1 MMLAF
6 VDPHMYFKQGPKTV
20 SSQDVHPAASIASCN
35 GTEVFTS
42 AGRGIS
48 QSQRELVV
56 EIPNPKIDR
65 VWLEFHQGIN

>member
-1 MMLAF
+1 
-6 VDPHMYFKQGPKTV
+6 
-20 SSQDVHPAASIASCN
+20 
-35 GTEVFTS
+35 VFTS